1 MSWLQKYL
9 TKCGLERVN
18 PLNNSEEEY
27 KSNDTTDSEVDITDL
42 YLYINTTLHF
52 Q

>member
-18 PLNNSEEEY
+18 EFSSSMKGTHILKKVSNSASEEGLCFMELV
-27 KSNDTTDSEVDITDL
+27 S
-42 YLYINTTLHF
+42 
-52 Q
+52 